1 MQKTNTIDKV
11 LAEQNFTEDEK
22 KAFKDMISYAK
33 FCQKGMEDNLKLLID
48 QKLKGLLG
56 KWNL

>member
-56 KWNL
+56 K